1 MPVVLTML
9 SGTGGGRVDFARG
22 VAYMF
27 CLSRTI
33 LSPELFLMEYFSAY
47 SHSAL
52 PYRHVAVFR
61 FSALGDV
68 AMTVPVVYEVC
79 RAYPGI
85 RFTLFTKK
93 TVAPLFVYPP
103 DNLTVFPVDTKGRYR
118 GFAGLWRLYRDMKSQ
133 GIDAIADLH
142 NVFRSLEGGF
152 FFDISGVKRAI
163 LDKGRAAKR
172 RLVARKKPLHIQPL
186 PTSFDRYRQVF
197 ARLGFETPKTFR
209 SVFDDRHLPLPLPE
223 GIESR
228 REGEFWIG
236 VAPFAKHEGKIYPL
250 DRSESL
256 VARLSQREDCRVFL
270 MGGGGEEADLLG
282 GWAEKYP
289 RVVSLAGKR
298 LGFAV
303 ELSMMSRMTLVVS
316 MDSANMHLAS
326 MAGTPVVSVW
336 GQTHPYAGFLG
347 WRQSK
352 ENIIQL
358 SDLSCRP
365 CSIFGNKPCYRG
377 DYACMQELSV
387 ERIWNRVEE
396 ILRREKK

>member
-79 RAYPGI
+79 RAYPG
-85 RFTLFTKK
+85 
-93 TVAPLFVYPP
+93 
-103 DNLTVFPVDTKGRYR
+103 
-118 GFAGLWRLYRDMKSQ
+118 FAGLWRLYRDMKSQ

-142 NVFRSLEGGF
+142 NVLRSRVVGF
-152 FFDISGVKRAI
+152 FFVISGVKRAI

-172 RLVARKKPLHIQPL
+172 RLVARKKPLPIQPL